1 VRVVG
6 ARTFVYQ
13 DGIWT
18 DTTFDPETMQ
28 TGKVTFLSPDYF
40 ALARAHTD
48 LASAFALG
56 PAVIVVIDGAA
67 IEVVPSSEQNESIN
81 IPLENSPEP
90 IMIEPAATP
99 GLKES
104 PMPDSDTASG
114 SRLPCWSGLLPL
126 LPLSVILIKVR
137 RRGSS

>member
-1 VRVVG
+1 
-6 ARTFVYQ
+6 
-13 DGIWT
+13 
-18 DTTFDPETMQ
+18 MQ

-67 IEVVPSSEQNESIN
+67 IEVVLSSEQNESTAVSQ
-81 IPLENSPEP
+81 EDTPEP
-90 IMIEPAATP
+90 IVIKPIATP
-99 GLKES
+99 DLEES
-104 PMPDSDTASG
+104 PMPDPDTASG
-114 SRLPCWSGLLPL
+114 SHLPCWSGLLPL